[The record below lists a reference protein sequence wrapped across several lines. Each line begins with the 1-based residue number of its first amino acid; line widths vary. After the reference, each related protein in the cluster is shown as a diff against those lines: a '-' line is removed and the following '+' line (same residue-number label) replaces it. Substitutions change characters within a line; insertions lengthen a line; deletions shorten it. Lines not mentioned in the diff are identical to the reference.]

1 MSNQERAI
9 ATLHREVEA
18 YAVLN
23 HPNLVRL
30 LKFKENATEVV
41 DGKSIDVAYVALE
54 LASNGEIYDYVA
66 VQRFSPEISR

>member
-1 MSNQERAI
+1 MKKRQEAI
-9 ATLHREVEA
+9 ATLQREVEA